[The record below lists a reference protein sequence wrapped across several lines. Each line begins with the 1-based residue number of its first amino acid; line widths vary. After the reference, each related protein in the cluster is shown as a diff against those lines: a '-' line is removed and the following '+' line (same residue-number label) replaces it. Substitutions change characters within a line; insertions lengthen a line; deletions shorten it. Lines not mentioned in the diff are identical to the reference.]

1 MPEGAVLG
9 AGEEVVGIETVKLQF
24 PYCMEEW
31 NENMGRHMCWQPIT
45 YHTVYTPVLCDRAA
59 VQNPVTFLW
68 QPLAIPSH
76 MYSVHVYTTILCD
89 RATC

>member
-24 PYCMEEW
+24 PYCMEEY
-31 NENMGRHMCWQPIT
+31 GQCWQPIT

-59 VQNPVTFLW
+59 VQ
-68 QPLAIPSH
+68 
-76 MYSVHVYTTILCD
+76 IL
-89 RATC
+89 